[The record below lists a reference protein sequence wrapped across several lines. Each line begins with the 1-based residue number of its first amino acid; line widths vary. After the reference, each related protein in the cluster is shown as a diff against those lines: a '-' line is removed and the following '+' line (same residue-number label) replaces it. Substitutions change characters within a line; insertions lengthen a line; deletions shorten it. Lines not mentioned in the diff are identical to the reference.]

1 MNTFNFNKLNSINIS
16 DDTDYKRPKKT
27 ITDILQNY
35 DDVKEKL
42 ENYEEVNEEDINF
55 LTIGSHLRY
64 ITYDI
69 KNNIELFRCGGNLKK
84 IGDEYVVL
92 VGKRRLS
99 FSVKRYSRDKNNNI
113 IHVTRFFR
121 KNNSESNSGSN
132 IESNIASNSKSNAVL
147 KEEYLNKKLSES
159 ALLLEQQQELIEKQ
173 KHDINKLNKKLKKY
187 ENKS

>member
-27 ITDILQNY
+27 ITDVLQNY

-55 LTIGSHLRY
+55 LTIGTHLRY

-92 VGKRRLS
+92 VGKKRLS
-99 FSVKRYSRDKNNNI
+99 FSVKRYSRDKNDNI

-121 KNNSESNSGSN
+121 KNNSESNN
-132 IESNIASNSKSNAVL
+132 TSNAVL

>member
-16 DDTDYKRPKKT
+16 EDTDYKRPKKT
-27 ITDILQNY
+27 ITDVLQNY

-55 LTIGSHLRY
+55 LTIGTHLRY

-69 KNNIELFRCGGNLKK
+69 KNNTELFRCGGNLKK

-92 VGKRRLS
+92 VGKKRLS
-99 FSVKRYSRDKNNNI
+99 FSVRRYSKDKNDNI

-121 KNNSESNSGSN
+121 KNNTESNSESNSGS
-132 IESNIASNSKSNAVL
+132 

>member
-16 DDTDYKRPKKT
+16 DDIDYKRPKKT

-42 ENYEEVNEEDINF
+42 ESYEEVNEEDINF
-55 LTIGSHLRY
+55 LTIGTHLRY

-92 VGKRRLS
+92 VGKKRLS
-99 FSVKRYSRDKNNNI
+99 FSVKRYSRDKNDNI

-121 KNNSESNSGSN
+121 KNNIGTNSE
-132 IESNIASNSKSNAVL
+132 SNSKSNAVL